1 MTSNLLAGILSRLDM
16 VVFER
21 VAEGVFIR
29 VAPAQPPSWF
39 HGVWPDPSRNEPVSL
54 AQAFPFLESF
64 LDEAE
69 DVWSEAG
76 DRRLRS
82 DPFIVQDRAGG
93 DRTLVASAVSIDR
106 RSFVVLESPGDSE
119 ERRRTLQGARD
130 HALAHEEHVRRTGEL
145 LVPVRAAQQL
155 VQQIAIASLPV
166 EQQNQ
171 VNAVRDRLAAI
182 AEAIEKLTPLPKG
195 VSRGRR

>member
-1 MTSNLLAGILSRLDM
+1 MTSNVLAGILSSLDL

-21 VAEGVFIR
+21 VAEGIFLRIE
-29 VAPAQPPSWF
+29 PAQPPSWF
-39 HGVWPDPSRNEPVSL
+39 DGVWPDASRNEPVAL

-69 DVWSEAG
+69 DVWSAAG

-82 DPFIVQDRAGG
+82 DPFLVKDRAGG
-93 DRTLVASAVSIDR
+93 DSTLVASAVSVGR

-130 HALAHEEHVRRTGEL
+130 RALAYEEHVRRTGEL

-155 VQQIAIASLPV
+155 VQQLATAGLPT

-171 VNAVRDRLAAI
+171 VNAVHDRLAAI
-182 AEAIEKLTPLPKG
+182 AESIEKLAPLPRG